1 MRLDLERGVSWRVL
15 CVCMCVLLFSKA
27 SNGEHGC
34 LLFQEENGEGGSV
47 GSLVSKGNGIGI
59 VYFSGGNGLP
69 SYICTEN
76 FDSFFKVQ
84 N

>member
-1 MRLDLERGVSWRVL
+1 MYPGEYFV
-15 CVCMCVLLFSKA
+15 CVCVLLFSKA

-47 GSLVSKGNGIGI
+47 SSLVGKGNGIGV

-69 SYICTEN
+69 SYLCTAN
-76 FDSFFKVQ
+76 FDSFF